1 MVAFLKMSAFSQPFA
16 LVPELSEV
24 LADVSNGC
32 ILWAD
37 YDNDGDY
44 DVLVTGS
51 NIDGPITCLY
61 KNIDFG
67 NDYLLVEAGFPDM
80 ESSVA
85 LWCDFDND
93 NDLDVLLSGSTNSAN
108 YMIVASEAFL
118 FENLGDD
125 NFQSID
131 TDIVGVISGSAD
143 YGDLDN
149 DGDYDI
155 IITGS
160 SESGS
165 VTRIYR
171 NNGNFD
177 FVQVQSDIP
186 DFHEGEVELADY
198 DNDFDLDILISGYYK
213 EGGIETRGL
222 KLFRNNNDF
231 DFSYVNTGFVGL
243 SESNVAWADY
253 DADGDMDILA
263 NGSTDAPTHLVYI
276 YRNDGDDVFLNTG
289 IEIFGS
295 VDGSLAWG
303 DYDNDGDFD
312 FLLTG
317 LASYQNSPIIE
328 IYRNIDGN
336 IFNKDDDVEL
346 PKMYTGNAVW
356 GDYDNEGDLD
366 ILICGK
372 KQINGDGLSYLFENK
387 NTSINSVP
395 ASPDNLQAE
404 VLENNVYLSWD
415 PAFDPETPSSGLS
428 YNLRMGTSPGSN
440 DIISSMTANDGTSLL
455 SDQGNVNQN
464 LGWQIN
470 HLDDGTY
477 YWAVQTVDAG
487 FEYSIFSEEHSFAI
501 TNVGYTDIEPVNE
514 SKIEIENYPNPFDEY
529 TNIRLRILYKSDI
542 EISIVNYRGS
552 LITKIY
558 KGSITKGEHLFKWNV
573 TNEINSLKSGVYYIL
588 VRSEKSHRYKSIV
601 LVK

>member
-16 LVPELSEV
+16 LVTELSEV

-37 YDNDGDY
+37 YDNDGDF

-51 NIDGPITCLY
+51 SIDGPITRLY

-67 NDYLLVEAGFPDM
+67 NDYLLVETGFPDI

-93 NDLDVLLSGSTNSAN
+93 NDLDVLLLGSTNSAN
-108 YMIVASEAFL
+108 YMMVASEAFL

-149 DGDYDI
+149 DGDYDLV
-155 IITGS
+155 ITGS
-160 SESGS
+160 SDSGN

-171 NNGNFD
+171 NNGDFN
-177 FVQVQSDIP
+177 FVQVQTNIP

-213 EGGIETRGL
+213 EGSVQTRGL
-222 KLFRNNNDF
+222 KLFQNNNDF
-231 DFSYVNTGFVGL
+231 DFSFVDTGFIGL

-328 IYRNIDGN
+328 IYRNIDGS
-336 IFNKDDDVEL
+336 IFNKDEDVDL

-366 ILICGK
+366 ILICGT
-372 KQINGDGLSYLFENK
+372 KQINGNGESSLFENK

-404 VLENNVYLSWD
+404 VSENNVFLSWD
-415 PAFDPETPSSGLS
+415 PAFDPETPASGLS

-440 DIISSMTANDGTSLL
+440 DIISSMTANGGTSLL
-455 SDQGNVNQN
+455 ANMGNVNQN

-477 YWAVQTVDAG
+477 FWAVQTVDAG
-487 FEYSIFSEEHSFAI
+487 FKYSVFSEEHSFTI
-501 TNVGYTDIEPVNE
+501 SNVGYTDLEPVNE
-514 SKIEIENYPNPFDEY
+514 SMIEIENYPNPFTES
-529 TNIRLRILYKSDI
+529 TNIKLSIPFKSEI
-542 EISIVNYRGS
+542 EISIVDFRGS
-552 LITKIY
+552 LISNIY
-558 KGSITKGEHLFKWNV
+558 NGSITSGDHMFKWNV
-573 TNEINSLKSGVYYIL
+573 AGELNSLKPGVYYIL
-588 VRSEKSHRYKSIV
+588 VSSKKSLQYKSI
-601 LVK
+601 LLLK